1 MGEREMNR
9 AEQARARASSYER
22 LALGFGPP
30 SAELTAALSEAEARF
45 SLPALDLP
53 VLIPE
58 YHRLF
63 VGPARLPVP
72 PYESVYRE
80 GWQVFG
86 ETTLDVKRRYAEAG
100 YTLDPS
106 FIELPDHVAVELA
119 FMALLAEEEA
129 KAWEAQDTAAA
140 SAWLARERTFLDDHL
155 SRWLPAFCDR
165 LLASTETSFYR
176 RLAVELREFVTL
188 DAEGVKALTGL
199 LEEALA

>member
-1 MGEREMNR
+1 MNR
-9 AEQARARASSYER
+9 AEQARARASSYEL

-30 SAELTAALSEAEARF
+30 SAELAAALSEAEARF

-63 VGPARLPVP
+63 VGPARLPAP

-86 ETTLDVKRRYAEAG
+86 ETTLEVKRRYAEAG

-155 SRWLPAFCDR
+155 SRWLPAFGDR
-165 LLASTETSFYR
+165 LVASTETSFYR